1 MELEQLA
8 VAVHSAG
15 FPPKQ
20 QQPQQQ
26 QKEEN

>member
-20 QQPQQQ
+20 QQQQE
-26 QKEEN
+26 QKEDN